1 MWYYNNM
8 IYYLNYEEEQLSG
21 CNERDISQALLKFI
35 IDEKQVDHYLIRK
48 EKFGKP
54 FIEGHPFHFS
64 ISHTRGFCGI
74 AVSDSRIG
82 FDAERKDRKLTNSL
96 LKRICTRDELNC
108 IRGDEDALRLWVL
121 KEACVKFTGRGIMQ
135 ILEGI
140 ELDYGTLSSK
150 DGRLKCHMIE
160 LDHIVMA
167 TCQETD
173 YSHELSILTV
183 KDIERY
189 L

>member
-1 MWYYNNM
+1 
-8 IYYLNYEEEQLSG
+8 
-21 CNERDISQALLKFI
+21 
-35 IDEKQVDHYLIRK
+35 
-48 EKFGKP
+48 
-54 FIEGHPFHFS
+54 
-64 ISHTRGFCGI
+64 
-74 AVSDSRIG
+74 
-82 FDAERKDRKLTNSL
+82 
-96 LKRICTRDELNC
+96 
-108 IRGDEDALRLWVL
+108 
-121 KEACVKFTGRGIMQ
+121 MQ

-160 LDHIVMA
+160 LDHIVMG

>member
-1 MWYYNNM
+1 
-8 IYYLNYEEEQLSG
+8 
-21 CNERDISQALLKFI
+21 
-35 IDEKQVDHYLIRK
+35 
-48 EKFGKP
+48 
-54 FIEGHPFHFS
+54 
-64 ISHTRGFCGI
+64 
-74 AVSDSRIG
+74 
-82 FDAERKDRKLTNSL
+82 
-96 LKRICTRDELNC
+96 
-108 IRGDEDALRLWVL
+108 
-121 KEACVKFTGRGIMQ
+121 MQ